1 MEIVL
6 DDQYYLLIMNLKL
19 EQIDVTINHIPM
31 HGFLHYEILNR
42 IGFEKLSNRDECLFL
57 PNISLWAMQ

>member
-19 EQIDVTINHIPM
+19 EQIDVTINIYLCM
-31 HGFLHYEILNR
+31 VF
-42 IGFEKLSNRDECLFL
+42 FTMKF
-57 PNISLWAMQ
+57 